1 MKAAVA
7 FIASLFAAAHAGPVT
22 TTTTPRY
29 TSTGATTTTTAS
41 GALQTHYGQCGGLTF
56 TGPTVCAPP
65 YTCIYAHDWF
75 SQCL

>member
-7 FIASLFAAAHAGPVT
+7 FIACLFVAAHAVPVT
-22 TTTTPRY
+22 TTTSP
-29 TSTGATTTTTAS
+29 TGATTTTTAS
-41 GALQTHYGQCGGLTF
+41 GATQSHYGRCGGLDY

-65 YTCIYAHDWF
+65 YICVYQNFWI